1 MARRCPRCGRFM
13 HYTPPMDIEF
23 PDGFGG
29 VCPGF
34 FSCSRQACMDAE
46 ESAAEA
52 AYERRMEG
60 P

>member
-1 MARRCPRCGRFM
+1 M